1 MSSTTARGSRKTRR
15 RPGARGP
22 MIARAPT
29 RKAVSVEIPPGVLV
43 AGAGGDGQEDDGGHH
58 QPRHRGGDWHE
69 GTGPARQLADG
80 ELAAHLQPHGEEE
93 DRHEG
98 VVDEGMEG
106 ELQGEVLD
114 SENEVGLP
122 EPLVGLVGQVGP
134 GDRRQGGYEQEQ
146 GAETGLGHRG
156 DLLGDGVTP
165 TWTNRTLSRRA
176 VDRGGLRGSAPS
188 TTISERKGRSL
199 PLRLD
204 TAVGGP
210 QGNERRE
217 APRHSR
223 RPPKKERGWED
234 ASALPPR
241 IAWPQGAVAGGM
253 PKACS
258 SSSIDVT

>member
-1 MSSTTARGSRKTRR
+1 
-15 RPGARGP
+15 
-22 MIARAPT
+22 
-29 RKAVSVEIPPGVLV
+29 
-43 AGAGGDGQEDDGGHH
+43 
-58 QPRHRGGDWHE
+58 
-69 GTGPARQLADG
+69 
-80 ELAAHLQPHGEEE
+80 
-93 DRHEG
+93 
-98 VVDEGMEG
+98 MEG

-223 RPPKKERGWED
+223 RPPKKKRGGGRTPAPSHPESRGLREPWPG
-234 ASALPPR
+234 ACRRLAPVPPSTSPDR
-241 IAWPQGAVAGGM
+241 RAAARW
-253 PKACS
+253 
-258 SSSIDVT
+258 